1 MPKTTLFSSGNS
13 GARQFFIWVSVCL
26 ALLLSLLDLAG
37 WIFNIAVLRSL
48 TPQLGTMNLITAICF
63 ILTSSALLII
73 LLDFPSTRIKSLSV
87 FLAVVICC
95 ISLVS
100 VYACTYYIDTGRES
114 SLTSLSAFS
123 LFISPEKRMA
133 LLTSC
138 DFFLTGVILLLL
150 LPKKENASEIAHF
163 LIIPVFFI
171 SYYTIVKYILDVNSV
186 VGLSNIS
193 IPLNTDIAFCSVC
206 AAVLLMRP
214 QTWLLE
220 TFTSQ
225 KTGGIFARKL
235 IPALIILPLV
245 IGWLH
250 KEGDKASLFKSEEDV
265 ILLAIVYTVC
275 FLVLV
280 WMTARSVN
288 KIDIQRQASEE
299 ALRERESQLT
309 DLNATKDKFF
319 NIVAHDLKNPFTSLL
334 GSSELLYENIDNL
347 GTENI
352 RELALILNDS
362 AKSGYAI
369 LQNLLDWS
377 RSQTGLLKINP
388 ESVNLRDLIKENIS
402 AQQLAAANKEIKIY
416 YKSEEDVFVYSDKNM
431 INTILR
437 NLLSNAVK
445 FTYKSGKVAIS
456 TAMAD
461 DEVIVSV
468 KDSGIGI
475 PMEKIEQLFKIDAR
489 NSNPGTDN
497 EQGTGLGLK
506 LSKEFVEKLGGRI
519 WVECIETTGSEF
531 RFSIPLAKS

>member
-1 MPKTTLFSSGNS
+1 
-13 GARQFFIWVSVCL
+13 
-26 ALLLSLLDLAG
+26 
-37 WIFNIAVLRSL
+37 
-48 TPQLGTMNLITAICF
+48 MNLITAICF

-163 LIIPVFFI
+163 LIIPIFFI

-275 FLVLV
+275 FLVLI

-352 RELALILNDS
+352 KELALILNDS

-388 ESVNLRDLIKENIS
+388 ESVNLKDLIKENIS
-402 AQQLAAANKEIKIY
+402 AQQLAATNKEIKMY

-456 TAMAD
+456 TTMAN

>member
-1 MPKTTLFSSGNS
+1 MPNTKLFSSDKS
-13 GARQFFIWVSVCL
+13 GVRHFFIWVSVCL

-37 WIFNIAVLRSL
+37 WLFDIAVLKSL
-48 TPQLGTMNLITAICF
+48 TRQLGAMNLITATSF

-73 LLDFPSTRIKSLSV
+73 LLDFPLPSIKSLSV

-100 VYACTYYIDTGRES
+100 VYACTYYFEKGRES
-114 SLTSLSAFS
+114 SLTSLSGFS
-123 LFISPEKRMA
+123 FFLSPEKRMT

-206 AAVLLMRP
+206 AAILLMRP

-250 KEGDKASLFKSEEDV
+250 KEGDKASLLQSEEDV

-275 FLVLV
+275 FLVV
-280 WMTARSVN
+280 IWMTARSVN

-299 ALRERESQLT
+299 ALRDRGIQLT
-309 DLNATKDKFF
+309 ELNATKDKFF

-334 GSSELLYENIDNL
+334 GSSELLYENINSL

-352 RELALILNDS
+352 KELALILNDS

-388 ESVNLRDLIKENIS
+388 ENVNLRDLIKENIS
-402 AQQLAAANKEIKIY
+402 AQQLAAANKEIKMY

-456 TAMAD
+456 TAKAN

-475 PMEKIEQLFKIDAR
+475 PMEKIEQLFKIEAR
-489 NSNPGTDN
+489 NSNPGTEN

-506 LSKEFVEKLGGRI
+506 LSKEFIEKLGGRI

-531 RFSIPLAKS
+531 RFSITLAKG

>member
-1 MPKTTLFSSGNS
+1 MPKTKLFSSRIPRV
-13 GARQFFIWVSVCL
+13 RQVAIWISVSL
-26 ALLLSLLDLAG
+26 TLFLSLLDLAG
-37 WIFNIAVLRSL
+37 WIFHIALFKSL
-48 TPQLGTMNLITAICF
+48 IPQLGSMNLMTAFCF
-63 ILTSSALLII
+63 ILTASALVII
-73 LLDFPSTRIKSLSV
+73 LLNSPVIIMK
-87 FLAVVICC
+87 FLPIVLAIVICC
-95 ISLVS
+95 INLVS
-100 VYACTYYIDTGRES
+100 VYASLYSFETGHES
-114 SLTSLSAFS
+114 SLNAVSSFSFFLS
-123 LFISPEKRMA
+123 PDKRMT

-138 DFFLTGVILLLL
+138 NFLLAGFMLLLL
-150 LPKKENASEIAHF
+150 LSKEDKLSGIAHF

-186 VGLSNIS
+186 IGQSNIS
-193 IPLNTDIAFCSVC
+193 IPLNTDIAFVSICT
-206 AAVLLMRP
+206 AVFLMRP
-214 QTWLLE
+214 QTWLLK
-220 TFTSQ
+220 TFTSRN
-225 KTGGIFARKL
+225 TGGIFARKL

-250 KEGDKASLFKSEEDV
+250 KEGDRASLFKSEEDV
-265 ILLAIVYTVC
+265 ILLAIIYTIC
-275 FLVLV
+275 FLVLI

-288 KIDIQRQASEE
+288 KIDIQRRASEE

-309 DLNATKDKFF
+309 ELNATKDKFF
-319 NIVAHDLKNPFTSLL
+319 NIIGHDLKNPFTSLL
-334 GSSELLYENIDNL
+334 GSSELLYENIGSL
-347 GTENI
+347 ETENI

-388 ESVNLRDLIKENIS
+388 EKVNLRNLINENIY
-402 AQQLAAANKEIKIY
+402 AQQLAAANKDIKIY
-416 YKSEEDVFVYSDKNM
+416 YKAEEDIFVYSDKNM

-445 FTYKSGKVAIS
+445 FTFKSGRVAV
-456 TAMAD
+456 TTTRTN
-461 DEVIVSV
+461 DEVVVSV

-475 PMEKIEQLFKIDAR
+475 PEEKIKELFRIDTR
-489 NSNPGTDN
+489 NSNPGTEN

-531 RFSIPLAKS
+531 RFSIPVSIQ